1 MFKHIHNFCFDGKE
15 NIENFLKTNK
25 ALYSQHQLLNG
36 GVSTYTHFANL
47 FELEIFKNVSDSL
60 TSLTKKN
67 PIDMWSNIGYPG
79 TYVNPHNHYS
89 SDFPNAISGVY
100 YLHKPKNSGNLVI
113 EGNEI
118 FVKSGDLVLFED
130 TQIHWT
136 RKNES
141 TENRIVIS
149 FNLWC

>member
-1 MFKHIHNFCFDGKE
+1 MIKHIHNFYFDGKE
-15 NIENFLKTNK
+15 DIENFLKNNK
-25 ALYSQHQLLNG
+25 TLYSEHQLLNG
-36 GVSTYTHFANL
+36 GLSTYTHFANL
-47 FELEIFKNVSDSL
+47 FQLGIFKSFSNSL
-60 TSLTKKN
+60 MSLTKKN

-79 TYVNPHNHYS
+79 TYVKPHNHHS
-89 SDFPNAISGVY
+89 VNFPNAISGVY

-130 TQIHWT
+130 TQMHWT
-136 RKNES
+136 KKNES
-141 TENRIVIS
+141 IENRVVVS